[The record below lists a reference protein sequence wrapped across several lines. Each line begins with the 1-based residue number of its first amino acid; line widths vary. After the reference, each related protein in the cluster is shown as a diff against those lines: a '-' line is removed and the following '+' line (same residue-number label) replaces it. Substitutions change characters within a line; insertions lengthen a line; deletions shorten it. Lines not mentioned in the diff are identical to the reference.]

1 MELIKKDYKIKL
13 LLLTFLFSFF
23 FRYFLFYF
31 NIFDTWG
38 ITGDS
43 TEYINIAKSI
53 REFGVIGENGEP
65 GMNRTPGYPFLI
77 FFSFLFSQNIN
88 SIIIIQFLIDS
99 LTCVLIMDIAS
110 RLNISKIYKYFLSLL
125 LITCLY
131 TTIYS
136 GLIMTET
143 LYSFLIILSFWIINK
158 NQQKSFLFDLS
169 FTNLVC
175 LSFIYASIIL
185 VRPVFSIVLLISFII
200 FFIFDLFNDYKIKF
214 KIIYK
219 YFLISIFVFI
229 FLSPWVVRN
238 FILFSKYYKIPNND
252 IITPIGFKSNYNM
265 WKVVYNENYQQ
276 FVKSYNEPLLILN
289 PVEPPLIYKTVY
301 ENEIKDVEELFFL
314 LQQIPNIKKGRSN
327 FPLKYSDEINNKFK
341 EIIKKRYI
349 NNPALYV
356 TAPLSR
362 VAKILFAPRIS
373 SFFKD
378 TSGFNA
384 SKSKFLFFTIYNFVY
399 VFPSIILCLV
409 GIIFIKKFRYDK
421 IFIYCISFII
431 GHIYVYTSWVP
442 LTQSRYLIPLFP
454 LFSLLAVIF
463 FHKFFSNL
471 NLYFKRRKT

>member
-1 MELIKKDYKIKL
+1 
-13 LLLTFLFSFF
+13 
-23 FRYFLFYF
+23 
-31 NIFDTWG
+31 
-38 ITGDS
+38 
-43 TEYINIAKSI
+43 
-53 REFGVIGENGEP
+53 
-65 GMNRTPGYPFLI
+65 
-77 FFSFLFSQNIN
+77 
-88 SIIIIQFLIDS
+88 
-99 LTCVLIMDIAS
+99 MDIAS

-200 FFIFDLFNDYKIKF
+200 FFIFDIFNDYKIKF

-289 PVEPPLIYKTVY
+289 PVEPILIYKTV
-301 ENEIKDVEELFFL
+301 
-314 LQQIPNIKKGRSN
+314 
-327 FPLKYSDEINNKFK
+327 
-341 EIIKKRYI
+341 
-349 NNPALYV
+349 
-356 TAPLSR
+356 
-362 VAKILFAPRIS
+362 
-373 SFFKD
+373 
-378 TSGFNA
+378 
-384 SKSKFLFFTIYNFVY
+384 
-399 VFPSIILCLV
+399 
-409 GIIFIKKFRYDK
+409 
-421 IFIYCISFII
+421 
-431 GHIYVYTSWVP
+431 
-442 LTQSRYLIPLFP
+442 
-454 LFSLLAVIF
+454 
-463 FHKFFSNL
+463 
-471 NLYFKRRKT
+471 